1 MLLQGH
7 YQNAYVTRDLDASI
21 ATMRNLFGIKDWLT
35 YTAEM
40 EVLTPA
46 GRGPSA
52 NKLAFGWVGALQY
65 ELIQPLSGQVEF
77 YTEAL
82 RDDGGLR
89 FHHVCM
95 RAAELDTAR
104 REIERQGLPIV
115 YEGETGVTRFF
126 YADARATLGHYLE
139 YVQMSDETW
148 SRMGG
153 P

>member
-21 ATMRNLFGIKDWLT
+21 ATMRVLYGIQDWLT

-40 EVLTPA
+40 EVTTPA
-46 GRGPSA
+46 GKGPSA
-52 NKLAFGWVGALQY
+52 NKLAFGWVGGLQY
-65 ELIQPLSGQVEF
+65 ELIQPLSGQVGF

-82 RDDGGLR
+82 RDDGGMR

-95 RAAELDTAR
+95 RKDDLDAAR
-104 REIERQGLPIV
+104 REVERHKLPIV
-115 YEGETGVTRFF
+115 YEGQTGVTRFF

-139 YVQMSDETW
+139 FVQMADATW
-148 SRMGG
+148 KQMGG
-153 P
+153 R